1 MAEKTQENLDI
12 EKKILS
18 ILGANARISINDLA
32 GEVHIDKNK
41 TYEIFNSI
49 VEKYGIRFVPEINID
64 ALWHME
70 FARQARLQTKRSIIG
85 EAEEMMSNVGFSE
98 YLMQIKFEEK
108 APNND
113 ELISAAEKEYWIQFL
128 AKTHGNYDALAYIVA
143 RPYDDLRYIISKLGA
158 ALKNYDMEISISK
171 IWPYFGFFPLSKSLI
186 SQLKLFETYKNLLV
200 GLLNAGRK
208 NFSEM
213 GKEFG
218 QGYTQMLYSY
228 DRLYRTNVLRRV
240 TYYETKPNKKAYEA
254 VSIKITNK
262 EKFEKSKEE
271 WYMHIIEQANK
282 GEQLYVYA
290 CETIAPFG
298 NFVILAGE
306 STEEIK
312 KEINYIS
319 KLKGVKVSSTHIDQS
334 LIGALGIREFD
345 MRYSFQYQYLE
356 SRNKVPRI
364 QEAIQKIEESPDR
377 L

>member
-1 MAEKTQENLDI
+1 MAEKTHENLDI

-41 TYEIFNSI
+41 TYEVFNSI

-85 EAEEMMSNVGFSE
+85 EAEEMISNVGFSE
-98 YLMQIKFEEK
+98 YLMQIKFDK
-108 APNND
+108 KTPNND
-113 ELISAAEKEYWIQFL
+113 ELISTAEKEYWIQFL

-200 GLLNAGRK
+200 GLLNAGRE

-364 QEAIQKIEESPDR
+364 QEAVQKIEEAPDR

>member
-41 TYEIFNSI
+41 TYEIFNNI

-85 EAEEMMSNVGFSE
+85 EAEEMISNVGFSE
-98 YLMQIKFEEK
+98 YLMQIKFDEK
-108 APNND
+108 IPNND
-113 ELISAAEKEYWIQFL
+113 ELISAAEKEYWTQFL
-128 AKTHGNYDALAYIVA
+128 AKTHGNYDVLAYIVA

-158 ALKNYDMEISISK
+158 VLKNYNMEISISK
-171 IWPYFGFFPLSKSLI
+171 IWPYFGFFPPSKSLI
-186 SQLKLFETYKNLLV
+186 SQFKLFETYKNLLV
-200 GLLNAGRK
+200 GLLNAGRE

-213 GKEFG
+213 GKEYG

-228 DRLYRTNVLRRV
+228 DRLYRTNVLKRV

-254 VSIKITNK
+254 VSIKVTNR

-282 GEQLYVYA
+282 GKQLYVYA
-290 CETIAPFG
+290 CETVAPFG

-312 KEINYIS
+312 KEISHIS
-319 KLKGVKVSSTHIDQS
+319 KLKGAKVSGTHIDQS

-345 MRYSFQYQYLE
+345 MRYSFQYEYLE

-364 QEAIQKIEESPDR
+364 QEAVQKIEESPNR
-377 L
+377 P